1 MVCFFSFAPNWVASF
16 RLVNTGSMRRPI
28 FLFSWFR
35 CFLTSS
41 HDFWSLKGTEKRTIF
56 SSSTEMGCCCCRCGC
71 CCSWTN
77 LFTVVSKSDIGYW
90 SFLKITLKRSISLEK
105 SCHEE
110 ESLNPL
116 YSMVL
121 RRDFLYLES
130 TWLWKWSRSPLS
142 VGFLYTSVWRTQ
154 PLLMIRIPKKG
165 RLSST
170 AVSIVNSNDGWVS
183 FSTRRKDSAASM
195 LFAMARVSSTYLL

>member
-1 MVCFFSFAPNWVASF
+1 MFLDIVTRFLVFERNGETYNFFVIYRDGLLLLSLW
-16 RLVNTGSMRRPI
+16 LL
-28 FLFSWFR
+28 LF
-35 CFLTSS
+35 
-41 HDFWSLKGTEKRTIF
+41 
-56 SSSTEMGCCCCRCGC
+56 
-71 CCSWTN
+71 WTN

-121 RRDFLYLES
+121 RRDFLYQES

-142 VGFLYTSVWRTQ
+142 VGFPYTSVWRTQ

-195 LFAMARVSSTYLL
+195 LFAMARESSTYLL